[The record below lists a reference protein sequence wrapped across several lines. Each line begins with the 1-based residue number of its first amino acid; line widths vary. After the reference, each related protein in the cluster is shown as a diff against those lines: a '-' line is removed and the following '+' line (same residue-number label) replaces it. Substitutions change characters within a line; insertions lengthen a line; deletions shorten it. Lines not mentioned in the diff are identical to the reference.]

1 MSQNMFYSW
10 RFYSLGREQYSEN
23 MNKVF
28 SNNLLSLR
36 NANTVVI
43 IFAGLLSL
51 FPLIVQ
57 KDLFNMGICLAV
69 ALIALILSIV
79 SNYNLQKI
87 NVDDK
92 FIYVLIALFYAN
104 VILFGTYLSVWLYP
118 DKLGSIFYCVLIA
131 FLLFFVTSPLYN
143 FFCILL
149 AAGVYIASSVI
160 LNPIEIALFNMINV
174 VIASVISLFFSWQI
188 NKLRLS
194 LEYST
199 TQLEEERN
207 KYLNQSTTDELT
219 QLRNRRDYMSTFQ
232 RFVHNFRA
240 SDDWFCVAICD
251 IDFFKNYNDHYGHPK
266 GDDCLRG
273 VGGVLNTMRDAM
285 GVYTARVGGE
295 EFSMLWFEKDPCNVD
310 SVVRKL
316 SNLIRELKIP
326 HEKSK
331 VSEYVTMSIG
341 VYVVRCSLSNDVQS
355 LYDSADKALYAAKTS
370 GRNCAIVC
378 GDEIKQYKISPP
390 EDQ

>member
-1 MSQNMFYSW
+1 MFYSW

-28 SNNLLSLR
+28 SNNLLNLR

-43 IFAGLLSL
+43 VFAGLLSL

-57 KDLFNMGICLAV
+57 KDLLNMGICLAV
-69 ALIALILSIV
+69 AIIALILSIV

-104 VILFGTYLSVWLYP
+104 VILFGTYLSVWLYS

-143 FFCILL
+143 FFLILG
-149 AAGVYIASSVI
+149 AAGVYIAASVFKDSSPDIIV
-160 LNPIEIALFNMINV
+160 FNVINV
-174 VIASVISLFFSWQI
+174 TIAAVISLFFSWQI

-240 SDDWFCVAICD
+240 SDDWFCVAIGD

-266 GDDCLRG
+266 GDDCLRA
-273 VGGVLNTMRDAM
+273 VGGVLNNIRETM

-295 EFSMLWFEKDPCNVD
+295 EFSMLWFEKDACNVD
-310 SVVRKL
+310 AVVRKMT
-316 SNLIRELKIP
+316 NLLRELKMP

-341 VYVVRCSLSNDVQS
+341 VYVVRCSMSNDVQT
-355 LYDSADKALYAAKTS
+355 LYDAADKALYAAKTS

-378 GDEIKQYKISPP
+378 GDEIKQYKITPP